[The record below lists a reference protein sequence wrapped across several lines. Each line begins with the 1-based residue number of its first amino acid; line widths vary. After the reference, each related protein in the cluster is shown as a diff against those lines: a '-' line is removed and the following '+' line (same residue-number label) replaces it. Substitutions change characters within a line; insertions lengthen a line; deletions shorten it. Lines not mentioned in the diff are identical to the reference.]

1 MDAVKEL
8 AAKAGM
14 EVPAPDPK
22 ARERAERTATLTDV
36 MTEVAKWYSDQ
47 LQGIGGVAAREYL
60 TRRGDT
66 ETGRFRAP
74 SRRRRE

>member
-22 ARERAERTATLTDV
+22 ARN
-36 MTEVAKWYSDQ
+36 
-47 LQGIGGVAAREYL
+47 
-60 TRRGDT
+60 
-66 ETGRFRAP
+66 AP
-74 SRRRRE
+74 SAPPR